1 MELSWVSKTRI
12 LLVMA
17 SGALV
22 IGLLNWPAAKPAD
35 PSGLVSLS
43 NLSVMQGLLL
53 LAVATVLGFVGF
65 FVAWP
70 YGCEIGLL
78 AAPSGLAIWALR
90 SASVSKTLAVIPDV
104 QARQDLFASMRFE
117 SLYWLAVVYAGW
129 CGVQLARKLRPNPTL
144 PILETLPKKQKTP
157 VLYCGLAIVIS
168 LVVAQF
174 LLSVFAQDIPLD
186 HGAILNQPPA
196 RQLALGIFMA
206 FGVAAFLVGHFLR
219 LNYHWVMP
227 ALALTYALSTLSF
240 AKIETL
246 TLMAQTAPSLCLP
259 STVLFALPIHIVS
272 FGSLGAIWGHWA
284 SVRFDYWRT
293 HELH

>member
-1 MELSWVSKTRI
+1 
-12 LLVMA
+12 MA

-35 PSGLVSLS
+35 PAGLVTLS
-43 NLSVMQGLLL
+43 NLSVIQGFVLL
-53 LAVATVLGFVGF
+53 VIATALGFVGF
-65 FVAWP
+65 FLAWP

-90 SASVSKTLAVIPDV
+90 SASVSRTLALIPDV
-104 QARQDLFASMRFE
+104 QARQELFTSMRFE

-144 PILETLPKKQKTP
+144 PILAILPKSQKTSL
-157 VLYCGLAIVIS
+157 LYNGLAIVMS
-168 LVVAQF
+168 LVVVQF
-174 LLSVFAQDIPLD
+174 LLGVFAQDIPLN
-186 HGAILNQPPA
+186 HGAILSQPPA

-206 FGVAAFLVGHFLR
+206 FGVAAFLVSHFLR
-219 LNYHWVMP
+219 VNYHWVAP
-227 ALALTYALSTLSF
+227 ALALTYLLSTLSF
-240 AKIETL
+240 AKTETL
-246 TLMAQTAPSLCLP
+246 TLMAQTGPSLGLP
-259 STVLFALPIHIVS
+259 STILFALPIHIVS

>member
-1 MELSWVSKTRI
+1 MELSLVSKTRI

-17 SGALV
+17 LGAVV
-22 IGLLNWPAAKPAD
+22 IGVLNWDAARPQDPA
-35 PSGLVSLS
+35 GLVNLQ
-43 NLSVMQGLLL
+43 NLSVIKGLLL
-53 LAVATVLGFVGF
+53 VGIAAVLGFAGYF
-65 FVAWP
+65 IAWP

-78 AAPSGLAIWALR
+78 AAPSGLAIWACR
-90 SASVSKTLAVIPDV
+90 SASVSRTLAVIPEV

-117 SLYWLAVVYAGW
+117 AIYWLAVVYAGW
-129 CGVQLARKLRPNPTL
+129 CGVQLAKKLRPNPTL
-144 PILETLPKKQKTP
+144 PILKTLPERPQAH
-157 VLYCGLAIVIS
+157 VIYRVLAIVLS
-168 LVVAQF
+168 LVVGQF
-174 LLSVFAQDIPLD
+174 LLGIFAQDIQLTQ
-186 HGAILNQPPA
+186 GVLSQPPS

-206 FGVAAFLVGHFLR
+206 FGVAAFLVGHFLH

-240 AKIETL
+240 AKTETL
-246 TLMAQTAPSLCLP
+246 THMAQAAPSLCLP